1 MILNQYNEP
10 LLAISVDHFVHFT
23 FWNYFGHCLAWLIL
37 ENKILK
43 ITKQISVKHSQAIR
57 HVIVYFY

>member
-10 LLAISVDHFVHFT
+10 LLAISVVDHLVHFT
-23 FWNYFGHCLAWLIL
+23 FWNYFGQCLAWLIL
-37 ENKILK
+37 ENK

-57 HVIVYFY
+57 HVLVYFY